1 MPDVE
6 VVTLRPYLN
15 NELKRESEQRQ
26 EPNAQPPN
34 ITAQASIDEVSRA
47 IAQRARRRFAAAM
60 VPPLLVTALL
70 LYVILTFG
78 I

>member
-6 VVTLRPYLN
+6 AMPLRPYLN
-15 NELKRESEQRQ
+15 NELDGETEQRL
-26 EPNAQPPN
+26 EATAQPRN
-34 ITAQASIDEVSRA
+34 ITDQGSVDEVTRA
-47 IAQRARRRFAAAM
+47 IAQRARWRFAAAM

-70 LYVILTFG
+70 LYIILTFG